1 MSSDT
6 VIMRRH
12 GDRLVPVAEWER
24 ERLMEIPEGRDLT
37 VKITRTRSA
46 RQHRLFWALMQLVV
60 KNHPYYLRA
69 EQLVEWLKIRLGYV
83 EEVMF
88 HDGQMLT
95 KVSSISFGSMGQ
107 DEFQS
112 FFNLVVD
119 VLTTEV
125 IPGTDRDALIS
136 EVEAMLD
143 DSSLGHKP
151 RRARGDSKGGD

>member
-6 VIMRRH
+6 IIMRRS

-24 ERLMEIPEGRDLT
+24 ERLLEIPEGRDLT

-60 KNHPYYLRA
+60 INHPYYVRA

-95 KVSSISFGSMGQ
+95 KVSSISFGTMGQ
-107 DEFQS
+107 DAFQK
-112 FFNLVVD
+112 FFNMALDVVTNE
-119 VLTTEV
+119 VLA
-125 IPGTDRDALIS
+125 GTSRDELLK
-136 EVEAMLD
+136 ELEEMLGE
-143 DSSLGHKP
+143 SVWV
-151 RRARGDSKGGD
+151 AESKS

>member
-6 VIMRRH
+6 VIMRRS

-46 RQHRLFWALMQLVV
+46 KQHRLFWALMQKVV
-60 KNHPYYLRA
+60 DNHPYYVRA
-69 EQLVEWLKIRLGYV
+69 EQLVEWMKIRLGYV

-88 HDGQMLT
+88 HDGQLMT

-107 DEFQS
+107 DAFQK
-112 FFNLVVD
+112 FFNMALD
-119 VLTTEV
+119 IITTEV
-125 IPGTDRDALIS
+125 LPETDRGDLVR
-136 EVEAMLD
+136 ELEQMLGEKIEWA
-143 DSSLGHKP
+143 S
-151 RRARGDSKGGD
+151 

>member
-6 VIMRRH
+6 IIMRRS

-24 ERLMEIPEGRDLT
+24 ERLLEIPEGRDLT

-60 KNHPYYLRA
+60 INHPYYVRA

-95 KVSSISFGSMGQ
+95 KVSSISFSAMGQ
-107 DEFQS
+107 DAFQS
-112 FFNLVVD
+112 FFNLTLD
-119 VLTTEV
+119 VITTEV
-125 IPGTDRDALIS
+125 LPDTDRDTLIR
-136 EVEAMLD
+136 EVEAMIG
-143 DSSLGHKP
+143 DSSLGHQP

>member
-6 VIMRRH
+6 VIMRRS

-46 RQHRLFWALMQLVV
+46 KQHRLFWALMQKSVE
-60 KNHPYYLRA
+60 NHPYYVRG

-107 DEFQS
+107 DAFQK
-112 FFNLVVD
+112 FFNMALD
-119 VLTTEV
+119 VITGEV
-125 IPGTDRDALIS
+125 LPGTDREDLIR
-136 EVEAMLD
+136 EVEKML
-143 DSSLGHKP
+143 GEKI
-151 RRARGDSKGGD
+151 GWTSKE

>member
-6 VIMRRH
+6 IIMRRS

-24 ERLMEIPEGRDLT
+24 ERLLDIPEGRDLT

-60 KNHPYYLRA
+60 INHPYYVRA

-95 KVSSISFGSMGQ
+95 KVSSISFGTMGQ
-107 DEFQS
+107 DAFQK
-112 FFNLVVD
+112 FFNMALDVVTNE
-119 VLTTEV
+119 VLA
-125 IPGTDRDALIS
+125 GTSRDELLK
-136 EVEAMLD
+136 ELEEMLGE
-143 DSSLGHKP
+143 SVWV
-151 RRARGDSKGGD
+151 AESKS

>member
-6 VIMRRH
+6 VIMRRN

-24 ERLMEIPEGRDLT
+24 ERLLEIPEGRDLT

-46 RQHRLFWALMQLVV
+46 KQHRLFWALMQLVV
-60 KNHPYYLRA
+60 TNHAYYVRA

-107 DEFQS
+107 DAFQK
-112 FFNLVVD
+112 FFNMALD
-119 VLTTEV
+119 IITTEV
-125 IPGTDRDALIS
+125 LPETDREDLLR
-136 EVEAMLD
+136 EVEQL
-143 DSSLGHKP
+143 LGEKIQWITE
-151 RRARGDSKGGD
+151 K

>member
-46 RQHRLFWALMQLVV
+46 KQHRLFWALMQKVV
-60 KNHPYYLRA
+60 DNHPYYVRA
-69 EQLVEWLKIRLGYV
+69 EQLVEWMKIRLGYV
-83 EEVMF
+83 EEIMF

-107 DEFQS
+107 DAFQK
-112 FFNLVVD
+112 FFNMALD
-119 VLTTEV
+119 VITTEV
-125 IPGTDRDALIS
+125 LPETNKEDLIR
-136 EVEAMLD
+136 EGEQML
-143 DSSLGHKP
+143 GEKIQWITE
-151 RRARGDSKGGD
+151 K

>member
-6 VIMRRH
+6 IIMRRS

-24 ERLMEIPEGRDLT
+24 ERLLEIPEGRDLT

-60 KNHPYYLRA
+60 INHPYYVRA

-95 KVSSISFGSMGQ
+95 KVSSISFGTMGQ
-107 DEFQS
+107 DAFQK
-112 FFNLVVD
+112 FFNMALDIV
-119 VLTTEV
+119 TTEV
-125 IPGTDRDALIS
+125 LAGTNREDLLREL
-136 EVEAMLD
+136 EQMLGEKIWAAD
-143 DSSLGHKP
+143 YKS
-151 RRARGDSKGGD
+151 

>member
-6 VIMRRH
+6 IIMRRS

-24 ERLMEIPEGRDLT
+24 ERLLEIPEGRDLT

-60 KNHPYYLRA
+60 INHPYYVRA

-95 KVSSISFGSMGQ
+95 KVSSISFGTMGQ
-107 DEFQS
+107 DAFQK
-112 FFNLVVD
+112 FFNMALDIV
-119 VLTTEV
+119 TTEV
-125 IPGTDRDALIS
+125 LAGTSREDLLK
-136 EVEAMLD
+136 ELEEMLGEKVWAAEYK
-143 DSSLGHKP
+143 S
-151 RRARGDSKGGD
+151 

>member
-6 VIMRRH
+6 IIMRRS

-24 ERLMEIPEGRDLT
+24 ERLLEIPEGRDLT

-60 KNHPYYLRA
+60 INHPYYVRA

-95 KVSSISFGSMGQ
+95 KVSSISFGTMGQ
-107 DEFQS
+107 DAFQK
-112 FFNLVVD
+112 FFNMALDVV
-119 VLTTEV
+119 TTEV
-125 IPGTDRDALIS
+125 LAGTSREDLLK
-136 EVEAMLD
+136 ELEEML
-143 DSSLGHKP
+143 GETVWV
-151 RRARGDSKGGD
+151 AESKS

>member
-6 VIMRRH
+6 IIMRRS

-24 ERLMEIPEGRDLT
+24 ERLLEIPEGRDLT

-60 KNHPYYLRA
+60 INHPYYVRA

-95 KVSSISFGSMGQ
+95 KVSSISFGTMGQ
-107 DEFQS
+107 DAFQK
-112 FFNLVVD
+112 FFNMALDIV
-119 VLTTEV
+119 TTEV
-125 IPGTDRDALIS
+125 LAGTSRDDLLK
-136 EVEAMLD
+136 ELEEMLGEKVWVEE
-143 DSSLGHKP
+143 
-151 RRARGDSKGGD
+151 SKS

>member
-6 VIMRRH
+6 IIMRRS

-24 ERLMEIPEGRDLT
+24 ERLLEIPEGRDLT

-46 RQHRLFWALMQLVV
+46 RQHRLFWGLMQLVV
-60 KNHPYYLRA
+60 INHPYYVRA

-95 KVSSISFGSMGQ
+95 KVSSISFGTMGQ
-107 DEFQS
+107 DEFQK
-112 FFNLVVD
+112 FFNMALDIV
-119 VLTTEV
+119 TTEV
-125 IPGTDRDALIS
+125 LAGTNREDLLREL
-136 EVEAMLD
+136 EQML
-143 DSSLGHKP
+143 GEKI
-151 RRARGDSKGGD
+151 

>member
-46 RQHRLFWALMQLVV
+46 KQHRLFWALMQKVV
-60 KNHPYYLRA
+60 DNHPYYVRA
-69 EQLVEWLKIRLGYV
+69 EQLVEWMKIRLGYV
-83 EEVMF
+83 EEIMF

-107 DEFQS
+107 DAFQK
-112 FFNLVVD
+112 FFNMALD
-119 VLTTEV
+119 VITTEV
-125 IPGTDRDALIS
+125 LPETNKEDLIR
-136 EVEAMLD
+136 EVEQML
-143 DSSLGHKP
+143 GEKIQWITE
-151 RRARGDSKGGD
+151 K

>member
-6 VIMRRH
+6 IIMRRS

-24 ERLMEIPEGRDLT
+24 ERLLEIPEGRDLT

-60 KNHPYYLRA
+60 INHPYYVRA

-95 KVSSISFGSMGQ
+95 KVSSISFGTMGQ
-107 DEFQS
+107 DAFQK
-112 FFNLVVD
+112 FFNMALDVVTNE
-119 VLTTEV
+119 VLA
-125 IPGTDRDALIS
+125 GTSKEDLLK
-136 EVEAMLD
+136 ELEEML
-143 DSSLGHKP
+143 GETVWV
-151 RRARGDSKGGD
+151 AESKS

>member
-12 GDRLVPVAEWER
+12 GDCLVPVAEWER

-46 RQHRLFWALMQLVV
+46 KQHRLFWALMQKVV
-60 KNHPYYLRA
+60 DNHPYYVRA
-69 EQLVEWLKIRLGYV
+69 EQLVEWMKIRLGYV
-83 EEVMF
+83 EEIMF

-107 DEFQS
+107 DAFQK
-112 FFNLVVD
+112 FFNMALD
-119 VLTTEV
+119 VITTEV
-125 IPGTDRDALIS
+125 LPETNKEDLIR
-136 EVEAMLD
+136 EVEQML
-143 DSSLGHKP
+143 GEKIQWITE
-151 RRARGDSKGGD
+151 K

>member
-46 RQHRLFWALMQLVV
+46 KQHRLFWALMQKVV
-60 KNHPYYLRA
+60 DNHPYYVRA
-69 EQLVEWLKIRLGYV
+69 EQLVEWMKIRLGYV
-83 EEVMF
+83 EEIMF

-107 DEFQS
+107 DAFQK
-112 FFNLVVD
+112 FFNMALD
-119 VLTTEV
+119 VITTEV
-125 IPGTDRDALIS
+125 LPETNKEELIR
-136 EVEAMLD
+136 EVEQML
-143 DSSLGHKP
+143 GEKIQWITE
-151 RRARGDSKGGD
+151 K

>member
-6 VIMRRH
+6 IIMRRS

-24 ERLMEIPEGRDLT
+24 ERLLEIPEGRDLT

-46 RQHRLFWALMQLVV
+46 RQHRLFWGLMQLVV
-60 KNHPYYLRA
+60 INHPYYVRA

-95 KVSSISFGSMGQ
+95 KVSSISFGTMGQ
-107 DEFQS
+107 DEFQK
-112 FFNLVVD
+112 FFNMALDIV
-119 VLTTEV
+119 TTEV
-125 IPGTDRDALIS
+125 LAGTNREDLLRELEQMLGEKAW
-136 EVEAMLD
+136 VE
-143 DSSLGHKP
+143 
-151 RRARGDSKGGD
+151 SKN

>member
-6 VIMRRH
+6 IIMRRS

-24 ERLMEIPEGRDLT
+24 ERLLEIPEGRDLT

-60 KNHPYYLRA
+60 INHPYYVRA

-95 KVSSISFGSMGQ
+95 KVSSISFGTMGQ
-107 DEFQS
+107 DAFQK
-112 FFNLVVD
+112 FFNMALDIV
-119 VLTTEV
+119 TTEV
-125 IPGTDRDALIS
+125 LAGTSKEDLLK
-136 EVEAMLD
+136 ELEEML
-143 DSSLGHKP
+143 GETVWV
-151 RRARGDSKGGD
+151 AESKS

>member
-6 VIMRRH
+6 IIMRRS

-24 ERLMEIPEGRDLT
+24 ERLLEIPEGRDLT

-60 KNHPYYLRA
+60 INHPYYVRA

-95 KVSSISFGSMGQ
+95 KVSSISFGTMGQ
-107 DEFQS
+107 DAFQK
-112 FFNLVVD
+112 FFNMAVD
-119 VLTTEV
+119 IVTTEV
-125 IPGTDRDALIS
+125 LAGTSREDLLK
-136 EVEAMLD
+136 ELEEMLGEKVWVEE
-143 DSSLGHKP
+143 
-151 RRARGDSKGGD
+151 SKS